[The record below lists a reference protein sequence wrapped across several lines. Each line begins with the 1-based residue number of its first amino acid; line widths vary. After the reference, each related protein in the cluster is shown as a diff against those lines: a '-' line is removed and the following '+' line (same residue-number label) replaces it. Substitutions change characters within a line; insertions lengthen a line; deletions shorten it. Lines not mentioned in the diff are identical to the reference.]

1 MAIKL
6 VISNKV
12 TFKVEGSINDEVG
25 KKQPFNFKLTCDR
38 LSVEEL
44 QQIDQE
50 EITRDKY
57 FVPDFVC
64 KVAKGWA
71 DVTDEDGNP
80 EEFSTGALRKLFQI
94 PGVAGLAFSTYMSEC
109 GAKSKN

>member
-12 TFKVEGSINDEVG
+12 TFKVEGFINDEAG

-38 LSVEEL
+38 LSVEDL
-44 QQIDQE
+44 QAIDQE
-50 EITRDKY
+50 EFMRDKNA
-57 FVPDFVC
+57 VPDFMVN
-64 KVAKGWA
+64 VAKGWA

-80 EEFSTGALRKLFQI
+80 EPFSTGALRKLFQI
-94 PGVAGLAFSTYMSEC
+94 PGVAGIAFATYMSEC
-109 GAKSKN
+109 GAKAKN